1 MNRAITLTG
10 SVLLMVILVN
20 LTGLPVAAQLTRAPA
35 ASQRLCAVGQC
46 LDVVQGRCTGE
57 PCGAGIPCASP
68 NQRCELTGRF
78 CPCGSAGTP
87 TATPTPQCESVPC
100 GGSCVIGPH
109 CHAGIRCPEVPVR
122 PGQCQ
127 QVTAANHCECLPVPI
142 PTATPTATPTPQCES
157 VPCQGS
163 CVLSFPCLPG
173 QACSSAVR
181 LGQCQVTTAGSCNCL
196 PFPTST
202 PRPSRTPT
210 ATKTPQCV
218 GAGASCGGPCVLSSP
233 CPPGH
238 FCPDVVR
245 RGQCQFTAAGRCGC
259 LPFPTPTPRWQQTP
273 TATSAR

>member
-1 MNRAITLTG
+1 MRRGTETTTPGDQRKKQALG
-10 SVLLMVILVN
+10 WRRVAGCVCACVLMIG
-20 LTGLPVAAQLTRAPA
+20 GLAACGTSDNSPA
-35 ASQRLCAVGQC
+35 A
-46 LDVVQGRCTGE
+46 
-57 PCGAGIPCASP
+57 
-68 NQRCELTGRF
+68 
-78 CPCGSAGTP
+78 
-87 TATPTPQCESVPC
+87 
-100 GGSCVIGPH
+100 
-109 CHAGIRCPEVPVR
+109 
-122 PGQCQ
+122 
-127 QVTAANHCECLPVPI
+127 

-210 ATKTPQCV
+210 ATKTPQCN